1 MVEDNVMYFQVLN
14 RHPRKLLK
22 ANEPAFVRMR
32 KPTRVWGFCTQVQA
46 LMFVTPPLQGGVLK
60 RPVAYAV
67 TEFCLAESKAV

>member
-1 MVEDNVMYFQVLN
+1 MNLLSSECGNQQGFGGSV
-14 RHPRKLLK
+14 RK
-22 ANEPAFVRMR
+22 
-32 KPTRVWGFCTQVQA
+32 VQA